1 MDSQKVSELTEVKEI
16 LIENIDEDAG
26 EDAGEDGKNIEKVV
40 DIEKVVED
48 EEDKE
53 DEEDDEDDED
63 EEEKVGDEAWK
74 QQLMNDDVSTDE
86 EADEPEPEVF
96 RKFEKEAYE
105 KILTKYHPEIK
116 QNNYNE
122 ILAMCKVVKNS
133 IGNIIDPLHKTIP
146 WLTKYERARILG
158 LRAKQLSDGADAFIE
173 VPVGMISSHKI
184 ALEELNKKKI
194 PFIIRRPI
202 PNSGNEYWK
211 LHDLELLDSY

>member
-1 MDSQKVSELTEVKEI
+1 MDSQKVLEPTDA
-16 LIENIDEDAG
+16 IENIDED
-26 EDAGEDGKNIEKVV
+26 I
-40 DIEKVVED
+40 
-48 EEDKE
+48 
-53 DEEDDEDDED
+53 DEDDED
-63 EEEKVGDEAWK
+63 IENLENESMDEDEEEYEEKVGDEAWK
-74 QQLMNDDVSTDE
+74 QQIVSDGASSDE
-86 EADEPEPEVF
+86 EADELEPEVF

-158 LRAKQLSDGADAFIE
+158 VRAKQLSDGADAFIE